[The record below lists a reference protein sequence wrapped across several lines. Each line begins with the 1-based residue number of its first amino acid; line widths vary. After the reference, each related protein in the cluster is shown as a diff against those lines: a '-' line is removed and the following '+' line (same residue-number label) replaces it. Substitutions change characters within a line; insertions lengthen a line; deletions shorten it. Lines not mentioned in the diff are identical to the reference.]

1 MKIKNLLTTLTL
13 TAALLLTAGKGWGQP
28 LLVENFDYTAGT
40 TLLSNGWTE
49 QGGPSTTN
57 VLTVTAGN
65 LAYAAYISSNIGNYL
80 PVANT
85 GQDAYKAFTTQSSGS
100 VYAAFLVNIS
110 AANTTG
116 DYFFSFE
123 PTAGNTNY
131 TARLFAKKDASN
143 KLAFGIS
150 KSTDAAVYSDFSY
163 DLSTTYLLVVKY
175 SFVPDS
181 TTDDVISLFVNPT
194 LLSEPVAT
202 VVANGSS
209 KTDAVS
215 LGAIILRQGTAA
227 NAATLTIDGI
237 RVATTWDEAVNG
249 VPPTWTTAYP
259 KFSNVTPT
267 SLDLTFNMNEPGTA
281 YYVIL
286 ANDAAAPTSAEVKAG
301 TASGGGPAVANG
313 SKPIAGA
320 STDYTSNIVGL
331 TPSTSYDIY
340 IVAEDNETTPIIQ
353 ATPIKIDVT
362 MLDPDN
368 TPPTWT
374 TGYPKLQNIANNDFD
389 VVVNLNEVGKAY
401 YIVVEGDAV
410 LPDPNPDQVKAG
422 QDGSGGAALKSGI
435 INVTAASTE
444 FTSNVNGLN
453 PGTSYKVFIVA
464 EDNVPNLQT
473 EVASILVNTTNIL
486 PEPTNHVTGFAASN
500 VTKTSVKFD
509 WTDADAGAQ
518 APENYVIVINTT
530 GTFTV
535 ADGTPIDDDLD
546 FSDDAGAINV
556 AYGVQ
561 TVNINTL
568 LGNKSYT
575 ARIYPY
581 TNSGASINYK
591 TDETIPE
598 ATFNTP
604 NIIIT
609 SPNGGETFYAGDVI
623 TITWTSAN
631 MDAETIKYEV
641 YVRQGLTTTW
651 DWQVQEPAIP
661 NTGSFNFT
669 IPADATYGTQ
679 FKIRLTGNTSG
690 TSDESDAAFTIIAT
704 PAIYKIQSENTA
716 GASSWANDSV
726 RIGGIVTAVTSN
738 AKNYYL
744 QAGTGP
750 WSGIYVYYTDHTYHV
765 GDSLIVKG
773 KVVEFSNLTELSTLK
788 AATVVSSANPVPT
801 PAAVSTLAA
810 NAEEYESV
818 LVKVTG
824 ATCASGSS
832 GSYVVNDGS
841 GNLTVYKS
849 IFTGLTLEVGRK
861 YDITGVMSW
870 FNTTSIYQLY
880 PRSAADVYA
889 YSNDATLST
898 FTLGG
903 QDVLALTGIVVANPT
918 TDPGAALHVADF
930 TGFVGI
936 AATAT
941 DAKATFAVTLNG
953 ATVDPAS
960 YATQALAD
968 GDVVVATVT
977 AEDGTVKHY
986 KVTLSGENRTLTVT
1000 APAGG
1005 ESYSTGQPVTITWT
1019 STNITSVNISVYD
1032 AISHTFLEQLNTTPV
1047 DATLGTFTY
1056 TIVNGEFGS
1065 IILRISDAADPA
1077 FYDESAGS
1085 FTVTDIAAP
1094 AITARFPVNN
1104 ATDVAQNFTLSITFD
1119 EDVDAGTGNLE
1130 IKKTA
1135 DNSVVLTAAA
1145 SEVTI
1150 NNSTVT
1156 LSVTGLDYSTSYY
1169 VTLPAGFVVDQCG
1182 TNGNAAIVANEWTF
1196 TTMEEQVSDLFFS
1209 EYVEGSSNNKA
1220 LEIYNPTNSSINLS
1234 GYVLKGS
1241 SNDATNWEDTYTF
1254 PDGAAIP
1261 AHDVYVIVDDQANA
1275 AILAVADWVSTG
1287 YECGFNGN
1295 DARGLFRV
1303 VGTDTTLID
1312 IIGTPNNPD
1321 ALNYDVAGVT
1331 GATAEHT
1338 LIRKVSVTHGNT
1350 DWAASAGT
1358 TAENSEW
1365 EVHDQDYI
1373 ANLGTHSTTLSS
1385 AAEILT
1391 FTLPEQTGAATIN
1404 STNGTVSIEVL
1415 YGTNATALT
1424 PTITVSA
1431 GATINPA
1438 SGVAQNFT
1446 SPVTYTVTAQ
1456 DGTTTKVW
1464 TVTVTVAST
1473 PSNKADILSFNIPSQ
1488 ISSVIDAQGATVSVV
1503 MPAGT
1508 NLTSLTPTI
1517 TVSAGATINPASGVA
1532 KDFTNPVTYTVTAQD
1547 ASTKAWTVTV
1557 TVQQVDVVTIHDI
1570 QFSEATPADSPY
1582 KGQQV
1587 TTKGLVTGMK
1597 FSATYNNYS
1606 FFMQDGV
1613 GAWNGVYVYAC
1624 TFAVAVGDSVQLT
1637 ATVDEYNTLTE
1648 LKNVTEL
1655 TVINSGNQA
1664 PAPAEVSVTTA
1675 ASEPYE
1681 GVLVKV
1687 TNAECTAAPD
1697 TYGAWTVSDGTTP
1710 ILVDDLYFAYTPT
1723 VGEHYNVTGIV
1734 DYAYS
1739 AWRMYPRETADVS
1752 LWSYTPANPFAT
1764 FSAYPNPFTDVIR
1777 FSGSEVNRVTI
1788 FSVIGQV
1795 VLDQQV
1801 NGAELV
1807 DTRNLEKGIYLV
1819 RFTNNQG
1826 KSTTRKLVKQ

>member
-1 MKIKNLLTTLTL
+1 
-13 TAALLLTAGKGWGQP
+13 
-28 LLVENFDYTAGT
+28 
-40 TLLSNGWTE
+40 S
-49 QGGPSTTN
+49 
-57 VLTVTAGN
+57 
-65 LAYAAYISSNIGNYL
+65 
-80 PVANT
+80 
-85 GQDAYKAFTTQSSGS
+85 
-100 VYAAFLVNIS
+100 
-110 AANTTG
+110 
-116 DYFFSFE
+116 
-123 PTAGNTNY
+123 
-131 TARLFAKKDASN
+131 
-143 KLAFGIS
+143 
-150 KSTDAAVYSDFSY
+150 
-163 DLSTTYLLVVKY
+163 
-175 SFVPDS
+175 
-181 TTDDVISLFVNPT
+181 
-194 LLSEPVAT
+194 
-202 VVANGSS
+202 
-209 KTDAVS
+209 
-215 LGAIILRQGTAA
+215 
-227 NAATLTIDGI
+227 
-237 RVATTWDEAVNG
+237 
-249 VPPTWTTAYP
+249 
-259 KFSNVTPT
+259 
-267 SLDLTFNMNEPGTA
+267 
-281 YYVIL
+281 
-286 ANDAAAPTSAEVKAG
+286 
-301 TASGGGPAVANG
+301 
-313 SKPIAGA
+313 
-320 STDYTSNIVGL
+320 
-331 TPSTSYDIY
+331 
-340 IVAEDNETTPIIQ
+340 
-353 ATPIKIDVT
+353 
-362 MLDPDN
+362 
-368 TPPTWT
+368 
-374 TGYPKLQNIANNDFD
+374 
-389 VVVNLNEVGKAY
+389 
-401 YIVVEGDAV
+401 
-410 LPDPNPDQVKAG
+410 
-422 QDGSGGAALKSGI
+422 
-435 INVTAASTE
+435 
-444 FTSNVNGLN
+444 
-453 PGTSYKVFIVA
+453 
-464 EDNVPNLQT
+464 
-473 EVASILVNTTNIL
+473 
-486 PEPTNHVTGFAASN
+486 
-500 VTKTSVKFD
+500 
-509 WTDADAGAQ
+509 
-518 APENYVIVINTT
+518 
-530 GTFTV
+530 
-535 ADGTPIDDDLD
+535 
-546 FSDDAGAINV
+546 
-556 AYGVQ
+556 
-561 TVNINTL
+561 
-568 LGNKSYT
+568 
-575 ARIYPY
+575 
-581 TNSGASINYK
+581 
-591 TDETIPE
+591 
-598 ATFNTP
+598 
-604 NIIIT
+604 
-609 SPNGGETFYAGDVI
+609 
-623 TITWTSAN
+623 
-631 MDAETIKYEV
+631 
-641 YVRQGLTTTW
+641 
-651 DWQVQEPAIP
+651 
-661 NTGSFNFT
+661 
-669 IPADATYGTQ
+669 
-679 FKIRLTGNTSG
+679 
-690 TSDESDAAFTIIAT
+690 
-704 PAIYKIQSENTA
+704 
-716 GASSWANDSV
+716 
-726 RIGGIVTAVTSN
+726 
-738 AKNYYL
+738 
-744 QAGTGP
+744 
-750 WSGIYVYYTDHTYHV
+750 
-765 GDSLIVKG
+765 
-773 KVVEFSNLTELSTLK
+773 
-788 AATVVSSANPVPT
+788 
-801 PAAVSTLAA
+801 
-810 NAEEYESV
+810 
-818 LVKVTG
+818 
-824 ATCASGSS
+824 
-832 GSYVVNDGS
+832 
-841 GNLTVYKS
+841 
-849 IFTGLTLEVGRK
+849 
-861 YDITGVMSW
+861 
-870 FNTTSIYQLY
+870 SIYQLY

-903 QDVLALTGIVVANPT
+903 QDVLALSGIVVANPA
-918 TDPGAALHVADF
+918 TDPGATLHVDNF
-930 TGFVGI
+930 TGFAGI
-936 AATAT
+936 VAAATS
-941 DAKATFAVTLNG
+941 AKATFAITLNG

-1094 AITARFPVNN
+1094 TITARFPVNN

-1241 SNDATNWEDTYTF
+1241 SNDATNWENTYTF

-1331 GATAEHT
+1331 GATAKHT

-1532 KDFTNPVTYTVTAQD
+1532 QDFTNPVTYTVTAQD

>member
-1 MKIKNLLTTLTL
+1 MTL

-28 LLVENFDYTAGT
+28 LLVENFDYPIGA
-40 TLLSNGWTE
+40 LLTSNGWTAHSGSGNEPIDVTNGLTFTGYLSSGVGGAANLDNTGEDVNRTFAE
-49 QGGPSTTN
+49 QTSGTIYVAFILKTEAPNSAGYFLHLGQSTIGSTFFTRVWVN
-57 VLTVTAGN
+57 ATGDGVGIGASAPTTYIPITVGTPT
-65 LAYAAYISSNIGNYL
+65 LIVVKFDYTSKISSLYVFN
-80 PVANT
+80 
-85 GQDAYKAFTTQSSGS
+85 
-100 VYAAFLVNIS
+100 
-110 AANTTG
+110 
-116 DYFFSFE
+116 SF
-123 PTAGNTNY
+123 P
-131 TARLFAKKDASN
+131 S
-143 KLAFGIS
+143 
-150 KSTDAAVYSDFSY
+150 
-163 DLSTTYLLVVKY
+163 
-175 SFVPDS
+175 
-181 TTDDVISLFVNPT
+181 
-194 LLSEPVAT
+194 SEPAVADAT
-202 VVANGSS
+202 FTETGTYANVGSI
-209 KTDAVS
+209 A
-215 LGAIILRQGTAA
+215 LRQY
-227 NAATLTIDGI
+227 NAAQRVIVDGI

-249 VPPTWTTAYP
+249 VPPTWTSGFPAL
-259 KFSNVTPT
+259 SNIAPT
-267 SLDLTFNMNEPGTA
+267 STGLVVNTNEPGKAYYVVLPDGAAAPSSAQVKAGTDATDTPVAIKGDVTISSAITDFTTTISGLTASTDYDIYVVAEDDETTPNIQESPTMLDLRTADPDITAPGWTTTYPKVANVANNDFDLLVNLDEPCTA
-281 YYVIL
+281 YYVVVS
-286 ANDAAAPTSAEVKAG
+286 DGSPAPASAEVKDHTATG
-301 TASGGGPAVANG
+301 TVVWGNIDVAV
-313 SKPIAGA
+313 A
-320 STDYTSNIVGL
+320 STDYTKNITGL
-331 TPSTSYDIY
+331 AAGVTYDVY
-340 IVAEDNETTPIIQ
+340 VVAEDGSANLQ
-353 ATPIKIDVT
+353 ASPAAIADVT
-362 MLDPDN
+362 
-368 TPPTWT
+368 
-374 TGYPKLQNIANNDFD
+374 
-389 VVVNLNEVGKAY
+389 
-401 YIVVEGDAV
+401 
-410 LPDPNPDQVKAG
+410 
-422 QDGSGGAALKSGI
+422 
-435 INVTAASTE
+435 
-444 FTSNVNGLN
+444 
-453 PGTSYKVFIVA
+453 
-464 EDNVPNLQT
+464 
-473 EVASILVNTTNIL
+473 TTNIL
-486 PEPTNHVTGFAASN
+486 PEPTNHATAFAVSGVVGSTTA
-500 VTKTSVKFD
+500 TLT
-509 WTDADAGAQ
+509 WTDAVAGAQ
-518 APENYVIVINTT
+518 APENYLVVVNTT

-535 ADGTPIDDDLD
+535 TDGTPIADDTD
-546 FSDDAGAINV
+546 FSDNAGAINV

-561 TVNINTL
+561 TATFNTL
-568 LGNKSYT
+568 VPGKHYY
-575 ARIYPY
+575 AQIFPY
-581 TNSGASINYK
+581 TNSGAATDYK
-591 TDETIPE
+591 TDGTVPQVEIL
-598 ATFNTP
+598 TP
-604 NIIIT
+604 SITIT
-609 SPNGGETFYAGDVI
+609 SPNGGETYYAGDQI

-631 MDAETIKYEV
+631 MDSETLKYEA
-641 YVRQGLTTTW
+641 YVRDYLSSTW
-651 DWQVQEPAIP
+651 AWQEQEPSIP
-661 NTGSFNFT
+661 NTGSFAFT

-679 FKIRLTGNTSG
+679 YKIRLTGNTSG
-690 TSDESDAAFTIIAT
+690 TSDECDAAFTIIAS
-704 PAIYKIQSENTA
+704 PRIYSIQSENTS
-716 GASSWANDSV
+716 GASNWATDSV

-750 WSGIYVYYTDHTYHV
+750 WSGIYVFYNTTHTYQV

-773 KVVEFSNLTELSTLK
+773 KVEEFNNLTELTTLK

-801 PAAVSTLAA
+801 PAAVSTSAA
-810 NAEEYESV
+810 KAEEYESV
-818 LVKVTG
+818 LIKVTG
-824 ATCASGSS
+824 ATCASGSA

-841 GNLTVYKS
+841 GDLTVYKS

-861 YDITGVMSW
+861 YDITGVLGW

-903 QDVLALTGIVVANPT
+903 QDVLALSGIVVANPA
-918 TDPGAALHVADF
+918 TDPGATLHVDNF
-930 TGFVGI
+930 TGFAGI
-936 AATAT
+936 VAAATS
-941 DAKATFAVTLNG
+941 AKATFAITLNG
-953 ATVDPAS
+953 ATVDPTS

-1182 TNGNAAIVANEWTF
+1182 VNGNAAIAANEWTF

-1241 SNDATNWEDTYTF
+1241 SNDATNWENTYTF

-1338 LIRKVSVTHGNT
+1338 LIRKASVTHGNT
-1350 DWAASAGT
+1350 DWTASAGT

-1365 EVHDQDYI
+1365 EVHPQDYI

-1488 ISSVIDAQGATVSVV
+1488 VSSVIDAQGATVSVV

-1532 KDFTNPVTYTVTAQD
+1532 QDFTNPVTYTVTAQD

-1648 LKNVTEL
+1648 LKNVTAL

-1697 TYGAWTVSDGTTP
+1697 SYGAWTVSDGTTP

-1752 LWSYTPANPFAT
+1752 LWNYTPANPFAT

>member
-1 MKIKNLLTTLTL
+1 MALTLTL
-13 TAALLLTAGKGWGQP
+13 LLAGKGWGQP
-28 LLVENFDYTAGT
+28 LLVENFDYTIGSPLT
-40 TLLSNGWTE
+40 SNGWTAHSGAGTQAIDVTDGLTFPGYLSSGIGGAANLDNNGEDVNRTFPE
-49 QGGPSTTN
+49 QTTGTIYVAFVIQTQGTNSAGYFLHLGQSTIGTTFFTRIWVNATGNGVGLGANAPSKYIPI
-57 VLTVTAGN
+57 TAGN
-65 LAYAAYISSNIGNYL
+65 ATLIVAKYDWASKVSSLYVFN
-80 PVANT
+80 
-85 GQDAYKAFTTQSSGS
+85 
-100 VYAAFLVNIS
+100 
-110 AANTTG
+110 
-116 DYFFSFE
+116 SF
-123 PTAGNTNY
+123 PA
-131 TARLFAKKDASN
+131 
-143 KLAFGIS
+143 
-150 KSTDAAVYSDFSY
+150 
-163 DLSTTYLLVVKY
+163 
-175 SFVPDS
+175 
-181 TTDDVISLFVNPT
+181 
-194 LLSEPVAT
+194 SEPAAADTTFTETASITNV
-202 VVANGSS
+202 GSI
-209 KTDAVS
+209 A
-215 LGAIILRQGTAA
+215 LRQY
-227 NAATLTIDGI
+227 NAAQRIIVDGI
-237 RVATTWDEAVNG
+237 RVATSWDEAVNG
-249 VPPTWTTAYP
+249 VPVWTAEYP
-259 KFSNVTPT
+259 KFSNVAPA
-267 SLDLTFNMNEPGTA
+267 SLDLTFNLNEPGTA

-286 ANDAAAPTSAEVKAG
+286 ENDATAPTSAEVKAG
-301 TASGGGPAVANG
+301 TASGGGPAVASG
-313 SKPIAGA
+313 SKLIAAA
-320 STDYTSNIVGL
+320 STDYTSSIVGL

-340 IVAEDNETTPIIQ
+340 VVAEDNETTPNLQ
-353 ATPIKIDVT
+353 ATPVKIDVT

-374 TGYPKLQNIANNDFD
+374 TGYPKLQDIANND
-389 VVVNLNEVGKAY
+389 VNIKVSTNEVGKAY
-401 YIVVEGDAV
+401 YIVVQGDDPS
-410 LPDPNPDQVKAG
+410 PDPTPEQVKAG
-422 QDGSGGAALKSGI
+422 QDGSGGAALKSGN
-435 INVTAASTE
+435 INIAAANTE
-444 FTSNVNGLN
+444 FTSNVNGLTA
-453 PGTSYKVFIVA
+453 GTSYKAFIVA

-473 EVASILVNTTNIL
+473 AVESIMFTTTSIL
-486 PEPTNHVTGFAASN
+486 PEPTNHATAFAVSGVVGSTTA
-500 VTKTSVKFD
+500 TLT
-509 WTDADAGAQ
+509 WTDAVAGAQ
-518 APENYVIVINTT
+518 APENYVIVVNTT

-535 ADGTPIDDDLD
+535 TDGTPIADDTD

-561 TVNINTL
+561 TATFNTL
-568 LGNKSYT
+568 VPGKHYY
-575 ARIYPY
+575 AQIFPY
-581 TNSGASINYK
+581 TNSGAATDYK
-591 TDETIPE
+591 TDGTVPQVEIL
-598 ATFNTP
+598 TP
-604 NIIIT
+604 SITIT
-609 SPNGGETFYAGDVI
+609 SPNGGETYYAGDQI

-631 MDAETIKYEV
+631 MDSETLKYEA
-641 YVRQGLTTTW
+641 YVRDYLSSTW
-651 DWQVQEPAIP
+651 AWQEQEPAIS
-661 NTGSFNFT
+661 NTGSFAFT
-669 IPADATYGTQ
+669 IPAEATYGTQ
-679 FKIRLTGNTSG
+679 YKIRLTGNTSG
-690 TSDESDAAFTIIAT
+690 TSDECDAAFTIIAS
-704 PAIYKIQSENTA
+704 PRIYSIQSENTS
-716 GASSWANDSV
+716 GASSWATDSV

-750 WSGIYVYYTDHTYHV
+750 WSGIYVFYNATHTYQV

-773 KVVEFSNLTELSTLK
+773 KVEEFNNLTELTTSK
-788 AATVVSSANPVPT
+788 AATVVSSANPVPA
-801 PAAVSTLAA
+801 PAAVSTSAA
-810 NAEEYESV
+810 KAEEYESV
-818 LVKVTG
+818 LIKVTG
-824 ATCASGSS
+824 ATCASGSA

-841 GNLTVYKS
+841 GDLTVYKS

-861 YDITGVMSW
+861 YDITGVLGW
-870 FNTTSIYQLY
+870 FNTSSIYQLY

-903 QDVLALTGIVVANPT
+903 QDVLALSGIVVANPA
-918 TDPGAALHVADF
+918 TDPGATLHVDNF
-930 TGFVGI
+930 TGFAGI
-936 AATAT
+936 VAAATS
-941 DAKATFAVTLNG
+941 AKATFAITLNG

-1145 SEVTI
+1145 SEVTV

-1182 TNGNAAIVANEWTF
+1182 ANGNAAIAANEWTF

-1241 SNDATNWEDTYTF
+1241 SNDATNWENTYTF

-1338 LIRKVSVTHGNT
+1338 LIRKASVTHGNT

-1365 EVHDQDYI
+1365 EVHPQDYI

-1532 KDFTNPVTYTVTAQD
+1532 QDFTNPVTYTVTAQD

-1648 LKNVTEL
+1648 LKNVTAL

-1697 TYGAWTVSDGTTP
+1697 SYGAWTVSDGTTP

-1752 LWSYTPANPFAT
+1752 LWNYTPANPFAT